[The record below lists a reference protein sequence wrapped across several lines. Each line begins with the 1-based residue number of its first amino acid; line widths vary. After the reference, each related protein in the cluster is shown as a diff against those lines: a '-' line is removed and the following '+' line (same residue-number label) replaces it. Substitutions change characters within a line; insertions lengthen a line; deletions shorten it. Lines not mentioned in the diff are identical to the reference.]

1 MLQKIKETLLQSFS
15 FLTITYSLISPIQAS
30 EIIDEYGF
38 TNPVEQSMAFQM
50 NNLKMG
56 ANKQV
61 LTVICWMAHELRK
74 AGDNEKAL
82 PVLLTCAERGHDIS
96 MLEIAIMYETG
107 AGVPK
112 SYKEAAKWLK
122 KSSDRGFSTA
132 QLYYGVALLSG
143 KGVKQDIIEGKSL
156 IKKAADQNDQTAKEL
171 IKSNYDINSIIPDG
185 DEAANINFKTQH
197 LN

>member
-1 MLQKIKETLLQSFS
+1 MK
-15 FLTITYSLISPIQAS
+15 FLTTILFTLVSLSLITKISAK
-30 EIIDEYGF
+30 EFTDKYGMI
-38 TNPVEQSMAFQM
+38 NPVEQSIDFQL

-74 AGDNEKAL
+74 AGDNKKAL

-96 MLEIAIMYETG
+96 MLELAIMYETG
-107 AGVPK
+107 AGVPQ

-132 QLYYGVALLSG
+132 QLYYGIALLTG
-143 KGVKQDIIEGKSL
+143 KGVKKNITKGKSL
-156 IKKAADQNDQTAKEL
+156 IQKAAAQDDHLAIDL
-171 IKSNYDINSIIPDG
+171 IKSNYNIETVIPDG
-185 DEAANINFKTQH
+185 DLKLDHKNTSMNIN
-197 LN
+197 

>member
-1 MLQKIKETLLQSFS
+1 MKFLTTLLFTILS
-15 FLTITYSLISPIQAS
+15 LTYITKISA
-30 EIIDEYGF
+30 EEYKDEYGMI
-38 TNPVEQSMAFQM
+38 NPVEQSIEFQL

-74 AGDNEKAL
+74 AGDNKKAL

-96 MLEIAIMYETG
+96 MLELAIMYETG
-107 AGVPK
+107 AGVPH

-132 QLYYGVALLSG
+132 QLYYGIALLTG
-143 KGVKQDIIEGKSL
+143 KGVEQNIAEGKSL
-156 IKKAADQNDQTAKEL
+156 IQKAAAQNDHLAIDL
-171 IKSNYDINSIIPDG
+171 IKSNYNIETVIPDG
-185 DEAANINFKTQH
+185 DLKLDQKNTSMNIN
-197 LN
+197 